1 MRNWLIAVGLSLLTA
16 ASAAAQTPP
25 PPATGDPGISPAEL
39 QRMFDA
45 YALMQAQEQL
55 KISDESYT
63 RFLPRFKALQDTRRK
78 ALVERTRRIMD
89 LQRLGSDP
97 QSDENL
103 IKQRLGELR
112 DFEARAADDVSKAY
126 DAIDQILDVRQ
137 QAKFR
142 AFEEQMERRKL
153 ELISRARQSARPN
166 LRPNARPRQQM

>member
-1 MRNWLIAVGLSLLTA
+1 MRNWLIAAGLSLLTA

-63 RFLPRFKALQDTRRK
+63 RFLPRFKALQDARRK
-78 ALVERTRRIMD
+78 ALVERTGRIMD

-153 ELISRARQSARPN
+153 DLISRARQSARPN